1 MKSNR
6 EENTMLQVSTNMIE
20 MIKNDEEGREF
31 VSMIE
36 SCMRDLHPA
45 DLNPKAYQAMVA
57 SFDASWSRNRKAL
70 TRAIDAID
78 VEGPLRRDKATP
90 LKEAMSLCFTELS
103 KARSEAKRLAKHCDT
118 WLALSQS
125 LQGAGAVQRK
135 TAWNADFKRL
145 FHSSTWLV
153 EGSLVSGKDRDKTL
167 LACSIKRGLH
177 LAATGTKTYG
187 WQSEVKVKVM
197 QALTG
202 DFVVNYEDSQRGQ
215 QGSIA
220 GMLEVAL
227 ELPGL
232 TQQIAGLD
240 FTQAVPKDLKNSEQ
254 VFEVLATVLA
264 ARKMLPIANNG
275 SNSLFSWD
283 NSNKVLPLLDSMFDD
298 ISQAAAYGLG
308 FLNGSLENILG
319 MGEELHDDILQEIDG
334 RKVIGM
340 VYDSTMLSHL
350 GFLKK
355 PDGSTLNNFTCPS
368 QIGQTRYM
376 LKKPGITDFAAFGKG
391 QQANARFT
399 ILTDARIVSTQT
411 IKNLRV
417 DSLDDSLAGYTEA
430 EIETIEVLVDDPT
443 VTLEDLPAAVREKAK
458 AVGDF
463 VGSESTAKDSE
474 ERIAHWDSWFES
486 NKNLPWIFGIEKG
499 QIKGKAKHMFNSLV
513 PSCNPS
519 IGEALRDAGGY
530 IVLPEDVRAH
540 GVIIIK
546 SPSQSISSTSL
557 NFQPQAILLSPE
569 EARLTT
575 SDQTATSYYNS
586 RTDAEMA
593 SYTREAIAAQP
604 DKEVAQAKLDFFDSL
619 CEKVGAP
626 NATIK
631 EYPKALMGNVGAG
644 MWRWFTNFK
653 KTDMPTRRVL
663 MHEFSYRGF
672 LLVDDAYANSPTQ
685 VASWRG
691 PLIAF
696 SAIQAPVALN
706 RKVAARLLDSLS
718 HNNLSSRDEEA
729 ISTIRERL
737 RFKNPECTAEDVD
750 IMQLLNEVVSLGN
763 FIRLDDSIMVIDER
777 DLVDMQGDDDGDT
790 VTIDNDD
797 WIVRQFAYTEKW
809 WANFV
814 KVNRLCNPR
823 LEMPKSAK
831 IDFSV
836 GKRLVLE
843 KIRGNKTE
851 PITDKESEAILHS
864 GTCVPELATSLG
876 LPYGK
881 IPRLTG
887 FTFAELLELNAWTE
901 GRLFGDPK
909 WFAPVCKVLGS
920 NPAGPIGAPS
930 NCAPDILIKALA
942 NTEDDGITLTP
953 LGKFLYQFY
962 QNSASQTQVSI
973 DFGKRIV
980 EIMAGICADHPDF
993 PKFDKEITT
1002 EMMGNFLA
1010 KKLPKTYTQVVIQA
1024 TAHKVIRVVEVN
1036 ELTKELFSPIDLLKF
1051 SENSTPS
1058 ELFDNL
1064 NGMHYYSCR
1073 DLEGFIGFIRGS
1085 KANPTGLKIK
1095 ATEVTIKDSSNGC
1108 YDFASIYA
1116 YAQFALGQVPSSL
1129 LLQPAVWKP
1138 GKGGLMELLTTKK
1151 DEVIHSFEV
1160 SSHKSA
1166 LVANAL
1172 RFFDY
1177 FDSSTTMDKIMTC
1190 TSEFVEMAK
1199 QNAKIDQG
1207 LLDLWPS
1214 VKASVAQYF
1223 NQEYKIGQKKAS
1235 KRSIL
1240 KAIYKGLG
1248 LSSNDVNLL
1257 ELQESVTIK
1266 DLQAD
1271 IFDILS
1277 MLVVCDDSYLDDDIP
1292 QTTWQ
1297 VLIEAFVQA
1306 EEPTV
1311 FDNCIIPYI
1320 DAAYEEDAAFLNA
1333 VPIEGSENFGTVIS
1347 TPTAIINY
1355 LGEEFKEVLLSRN
1368 FIVNKEGKN
1377 NSSYYSYADAKA
1389 ALGTAAEV
1397 LTLAR
1402 DSLLFEHEDNHFLDE
1417 YDNDLLLMFD
1427 DSPLQGAR
1435 DIVFGI
1441 KAAFKPYNDSIRYL
1455 EAILKI
1461 DHLPVDAYTVGG
1473 NGTPRLKSSKGSLEK
1488 PASGLR
1494 GLSPR
1499 TVADGRNLFATRLT
1513 PKNIIL
1519 SLSKDHFLPDPQ
1531 VNRTDSWEAIYSLA
1545 EAGCLVKSYSYFG
1558 NAGWKD
1564 LTTIRLMEL
1573 VQSKELC
1580 VNFHR
1585 QQGLCF
1591 KPQDSTTNF
1600 SDLIR
1605 SMSFLNLLGTRNS
1618 DYHSFNNFT
1627 DTCRYPGV
1635 EEYVDLTPAGRFR
1648 LKGSSLTLVEDIDEF
1663 MEAVCSNT
1671 QDDDFCNLL
1680 NSFSEGWS
1688 LFQDLLSDLD
1698 WGDICNKHNQG
1709 EPSQSN
1715 LTFYGSS
1722 YTEYNRET
1730 LVKRLLQIVELGR

>member
-1 MKSNR
+1 
-6 EENTMLQVSTNMIE
+6 MLQLSAEMIE
-20 MIKNDEEGREF
+20 MIKIDEEGRDF
-31 VSMIE
+31 MNTIYAF
-36 SCMRDLHPA
+36 MHDLDPENLTPA
-45 DLNPKAYQAMVA
+45 FYLDAID
-57 SFDASWSRNRKAL
+57 SFNSRWPRARRRL
-70 TRAIDAID
+70 VRAIDEVSTDSPA
-78 VEGPLRRDKATP
+78 EKTTNGP
-90 LKEAMSLCFTELS
+90 LKEAMNTCFTELS
-103 KARSEAKRLAKHCDT
+103 KARSKGKRLAKHCRT
-118 WLALSQS
+118 WLTLSES
-125 LQGAGAVQRK
+125 LQATGAMQRK

-145 FHSSTWLV
+145 VNASDRLIEETLLTDI
-153 EGSLVSGKDRDKTL
+153 ERDKTL
-167 LACSIKRGLH
+167 LACSIERGLH
-177 LAATGTKTYG
+177 LALTGAKTYG

-215 QGSIA
+215 QSSIA

-227 ELPGL
+227 GLPGL
-232 TQQIAGLD
+232 TNDISGLD
-240 FTQAVPKDLKNSEQ
+240 FSQAVPKEIRGSEEI
-254 VFEVLATVLA
+254 FEILATVLA

-283 NSNKVLPLLDSMFDD
+283 DTNSVLPLLDSMFDD

-319 MGEELHDDILQEIDG
+319 MGEELHDNILKEVDG
-334 RKVIGM
+334 RKVLGM
-340 VYDSTMLSHL
+340 VYDSTMLSRL

-376 LKKPGITDFAAFGKG
+376 LKGESADFAAFGKG

-399 ILTDARIVSTQT
+399 ILPDGRIASTGT
-411 IKNLRV
+411 IKNLRT
-417 DSLDDSLAGYTEA
+417 DSLEGSFASYTEQ
-430 EIETIEVLVDDPT
+430 EITTIERLVDDLT
-443 VTLEDLPAAVREKAK
+443 ITMEDLPEAIAEKAK

-474 ERIAHWDSWFES
+474 QRMAHWDSWFES

-499 QIKGKAKHMFNSLV
+499 QIKGKAKHMFDKLV
-513 PSCNPS
+513 PSVNS
-519 IGEALRDAGGY
+519 KIGKALEQAGGH
-530 IVLPEDVRAH
+530 IVLPEGIKAH

-569 EARLTT
+569 EAGLTPEG
-575 SDQTATSYYNS
+575 QTAKQFYTS

-593 SYTREAIAAQP
+593 SYTRQAIHPSDEASDTIKEIA
-604 DKEVAQAKLDFFDSL
+604 KAKLDFFDRL
-619 CEKVGAP
+619 CEKVGASE
-626 NATIK
+626 ATIK
-631 EYPKALMGNVGAG
+631 DYPKALMGNVGAG
-644 MWRWFTNFK
+644 MWRWFTNFH

-663 MHEFSYRGF
+663 MHKFSYRGF
-672 LLVDDAYANSPTQ
+672 LVVDDDYTDVPVQ

-696 SAIQAPVALN
+696 SAIQAPIALN
-706 RKVAARLLDSLS
+706 RKVAARLLDGLS
-718 HNNLSSRDEEA
+718 YGNSSNEDKQA
-729 ISTIRERL
+729 ISRIKERL
-737 RFKNPECTAEDVD
+737 EFKNPDKEITDEH
-750 IMQLLNEVVSLGN
+750 IMQLLNEVVSIGT

-790 VTIDNDD
+790 VTIDKDD
-797 WIVRQFAYTEKW
+797 WIVRQFVYTEKW
-809 WANFV
+809 WTNFV
-814 KVNRLCNPR
+814 KANGLCNPR

-843 KIRGNKTE
+843 KIRGKESEAITTE
-851 PITDKESEAILHS
+851 ESEAILHS
-864 GTCVPELATSLG
+864 GTYIPGLAESLG

-887 FTFAELLELNAWTE
+887 FTFGELLELNTWTE

-953 LGKFLYQFY
+953 LGRFLYQFY

-980 EIMAGICADHPDF
+980 EIMAGICADHQAF
-993 PKFDKEITT
+993 PKFDKEITPD
-1002 EMMGNFLA
+1002 MMGNFLA
-1010 KKLPKTYTQVVIQA
+1010 KKLPETYTQVVIQA
-1024 TAHKVIRVVEVN
+1024 ETVHKVIRVVEAN
-1036 ELTKELFSPIDLLKF
+1036 DLTKELFSPTDLLTL
-1051 SENSTPS
+1051 SNNSTPT

-1064 NGMHYYSCR
+1064 NGMHYYSCEEL
-1073 DLEGFIGFIRGS
+1073 DGFLAFIRGPR
-1085 KANPTGLKIK
+1085 ANPTGLKVK
-1095 ATEVTIKDSSNGC
+1095 ATNVTIKDPSNGC

-1116 YAQFALGQVPSSL
+1116 YAQFALGQIASSM

-1151 DEVIHSFEV
+1151 DEVVHSFEV
-1160 SSHKSA
+1160 SSGRSA
-1166 LVANAL
+1166 LVSNAL
-1172 RFFDY
+1172 SFFDY
-1177 FDSSTTMDKIMTC
+1177 FDSSSTMHEIMTC
-1190 TSEFVEMAK
+1190 TSEFVETAK
-1199 QNAKIDQG
+1199 QNANIDQN

-1248 LSSNDVNLL
+1248 LSSNDVNSL
-1257 ELQESVTIK
+1257 ELQESVLIK
-1266 DLQAD
+1266 DLEVD

-1277 MLVVCDDSYLDDDIP
+1277 MLVVCDDTYLDDDIP

-1297 VLIEAFVQA
+1297 VLVEEFVKA
-1306 EEPTV
+1306 EDPTV
-1311 FDNCIIPYI
+1311 FDEHIIPYV

-1333 VPIEGSENFGTVIS
+1333 VPIENTKNYGTVIS

-1355 LGEEFKEVLLSRN
+1355 LNEPFKEVLLRRN
-1368 FIVNKEGKN
+1368 LIVEKEGKN
-1377 NSSYYSYADAKA
+1377 NSTYYSYTDAKA

-1402 DSLLFEHEDNHFLDE
+1402 DALLLKDEDFHFLDDYSDE
-1417 YDNDLLLMFD
+1417 LLSMFD
-1427 DSPLQGAR
+1427 ESPLQGAR
-1435 DIVFGI
+1435 DVVFGI

-1455 EAILKI
+1455 QAMLKI

-1473 NGTPRLKSSKGSLEK
+1473 NGTPRLKSSKGPLDA

-1494 GLSPR
+1494 GLPPR
-1499 TVADGRNLFATRLT
+1499 TVADGRNLFATSLT

-1564 LTTIRLMEL
+1564 PTTIRLIEL

-1585 QQGLCF
+1585 QHGLSF
-1591 KPQDSTTNF
+1591 NPQDPRTNF

-1605 SMSFLNLLGTRNS
+1605 SMSFLNLLGTSNS
-1618 DYHSFNNFT
+1618 EYHSFNNFT

-1648 LKGSSLTLVEDIDEF
+1648 LIGSSLTLVDDIDEF
-1663 MEAVCSNT
+1663 MKLVCQNT
-1671 QDDDFCNLL
+1671 QCSDFGNLL
-1680 NSFSEGWS
+1680 NSFSDGWA
-1688 LFQDLLSDLD
+1688 LFQDLLSDFD
-1698 WGDICNKHNQG
+1698 WDAICNKHQQG
-1709 EPSQSN
+1709 EHSQTR
-1715 LTFYGSS
+1715 LTLYGSD

-1730 LVKRLLQIVELGR
+1730 LIKRLSQIVELGR